1 MSLLQ
6 PPGHHTLASARRSEG
21 GGGGQYVVVQ
31 QRVGAATCPV
41 HCLQEGEEGEGDAL
55 RAPAL
60 IRSSSVRAGP
70 VPRHRHTAPASP
82 RPAAGLATIK
92 EDTFTQHTCVYF
104 EPKIK
109 SARQQVWCV

>member
-6 PPGHHTLASARRSEG
+6 QPGHHTLASARRSEG

-41 HCLQEGEEGEGDAL
+41 HSLQEGEECEGDAL

-70 VPRHRHTAPASP
+70 GPRPRHTAPASP

-92 EDTFTQHTCVYF
+92 EDTFTQHTCVY
-104 EPKIK
+104 ILNQ
-109 SARQQVWCV
+109 R

>member
-41 HCLQEGEEGEGDAL
+41 HSLQEEEGEGDAL

-70 VPRHRHTAPASP
+70 SPRHRHTAPASP

-109 SARQQVWCV
+109 STRQQVWCV